1 MSTATQQQAKPAGNG
16 AKTAA
21 SDAERA
27 VEFVP
32 FMAKES
38 IKLTIGMVKTYI
50 AKPTKNGHL
59 PSDRDIVN
67 FMMLCKARGL
77 DPWQGD
83 AFLIGYDSQNDGPTF
98 SLITAHQALIKRA
111 ETHPDYDGMQSGV
124 IVVTPDGE
132 IVNRKGTFTL
142 DTDKVVGGWAV
153 VHFKNRT
160 FPCEKTI
167 KLSTYN
173 TGRSRWKVDANGMV
187 TKVAEAAALR
197 GAFPNALGG
206 MYLREEMDAE
216 DPAEITPARPSS
228 LDELTKRLTQQPTT
242 VFTAAKAP
250 QGETVPRHEQRRDE
264 QPADIGHLEETT
276 EAVDDPAPEDASQDR
291 TEPPLSGIE
300 ALRVELEHCDNTT
313 TLNSLSTRWIGPD
326 SQLDE
331 AVINTASDMLDAKR
345 KSLEQPKVKSGKGK
359 QGELV

>member
-1 MSTATQQQAKPAGNG
+1 MSTATQQAPKTGNG
-16 AKTAA
+16 SKTAEP
-21 SDAERA
+21 ERA

-83 AFLIGYDSQNDGPTF
+83 AFLIGYDSQQDGPTF

-142 DTDKVVGGWAV
+142 DTDKVVGGWAT
-153 VHFKNRT
+153 VHFKNRS

-173 TGRSRWKVDANGMV
+173 TGRSRWKIDANGMV
-187 TKVAEAAALR
+187 LKVAEAAALR

-206 MYLREEMDAE
+206 MYLREEMDADDSPE
-216 DPAEITPARPSS
+216 RTEATRPSS
-228 LDELTKRLTQQPTT
+228 LDELTKRLTAQPTT
-242 VFTAAKAP
+242 VFRAAREPA
-250 QGETVPRHEQRRDE
+250 GEFVPRQEQRRE
-264 QPADIGHLEETT
+264 QPTDIGHLEEAT
-276 EAVDDPAPEDASQDR
+276 EAIDPPAPDDVSQEVPEVDAL
-291 TEPPLSGIE
+291 EP
-300 ALRVELEHCDNTT
+300 LRRQLLDCQGTARLNTIADQ
-313 TLNSLSTRWIGPD
+313 WIGAESTMDQELID
-326 SQLDE
+326 S
-331 AVINTASDMLDAKR
+331 ASELIEAKR
-345 KSLEQPKVKSGKGK
+345 KSIEAKTAKGGAK
-359 QGELV
+359 QTTLT